1 MKIYIAGPMSG
12 IEDWNFPA
20 FFEAE
25 EQLKELGHETL
36 NPATND
42 GASLETAI
50 QNAISARDSGATW
63 SSYMRRDLS
72 NLVLSDSLCLLPGW
86 QSSKGASLEVYV
98 AKALGIPLYILRD
111 GKLEPRITCIGFA
124 GWARSGKDTAAAYLV
139 ENYGYTRMSFA
150 APMKEALYRLNP
162 RITINNVLGTP
173 IRTGVDIYGWDD
185 LKEHGPEVRELLQ
198 RFGTEVGREMFGEN
212 FWVEYALQNVSD
224 GSKVVVSDVRY
235 PNEADAIKAL
245 GGSVWRINRLGVFA
259 ANDHASEHALD
270 NYDFDGV
277 IDNSSSIS
285 ELNRQ
290 LEGVLI
296 NGEVVRA
303 EIR

>member
-12 IEDWNFPA
+12 HENWNFPA

-25 EQLKELGHETL
+25 EQLKALGHTVI
-36 NPATND
+36 NPAHND
-42 GASLETAI
+42 GETIEEALK
-50 QNAISARDSGATW
+50 SAGNPERPNNSWAY
-63 SSYMRRDLS
+63 YMRRDLPS
-72 NLVLSDSLCLLPGW
+72 VMAVEAICVLPGW
-86 QSSKGASLEVYV
+86 QNSKGATLEVQV
-98 AKALGIPLYILRD
+98 AEAIGLPLYVLKGGR
-111 GKLEPRITCIGFA
+111 LVPRITIVGLS

-139 ENYGYTRMSFA
+139 ENHGFTRMSFA

-162 RITINNVLGTP
+162 RITINNVIGTP

-198 RFGTEVGREMFGEN
+198 RFGTEVGREMFGKD
-212 FWVEYALQNVSD
+212 FWVDQAIRNSPD

-270 NYDFDGV
+270 DYDFTGT
-277 IDNSSSIS
+277 IENSSSIS

-290 LEGVLI
+290 LEEVLL
-296 NGEVVRA
+296 NGEAIRA
-303 EIR
+303 